1 MGSMEKIFE
10 MLPMKGLGLAKN
22 LNQGLGNGEKE
33 LNRVEAMICSMTKQE
48 KSEPEIING
57 SRRKR
62 IAKGSGTSVSDV
74 NKLLKQFFKMKKF
87 LKKSPNTKSMT
98 SFIR

>member
-1 MGSMEKIFE
+1 
-10 MLPMKGLGLAKN
+10 
-22 LNQGLGNGEKE
+22 
-33 LNRVEAMICSMTKQE
+33 MTKQE